1 MFLLACI
8 VQSNLGTYEVRK
20 RKRCVQEPYSH
31 GLLACWTSKLFKTFM
46 LCLQHSKKVI
56 FIVPW
61 SNLFHIPLFNST
73 WTIFVWGTKAL
84 GIMHFTVD
92 LKQHYSVNI
101 APSKNT
107 SRFQKRQLWQ
117 QKLKEM
123 TNTTRNRK

>member
-1 MFLLACI
+1 MLA
-8 VQSNLGTYEVRK
+8 
-20 RKRCVQEPYSH
+20 
-31 GLLACWTSKLFKTFM
+31 KLEESYFYLSLVKFV
-46 LCLQHSKKVI
+46 SY
-56 FIVPW
+56 P
-61 SNLFHIPLFNST
+61 SFNST
-73 WTIFVWGTKAL
+73 RTIFVWGTKAL
-84 GIMHFTVD
+84 SIMDFSVD